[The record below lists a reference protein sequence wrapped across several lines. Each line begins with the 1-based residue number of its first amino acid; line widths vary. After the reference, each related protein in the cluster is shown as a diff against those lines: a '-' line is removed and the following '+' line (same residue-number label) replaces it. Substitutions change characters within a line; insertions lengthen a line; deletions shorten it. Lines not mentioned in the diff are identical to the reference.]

1 MNTRGGSSVG
11 RASGL
16 HPEGRRFDPCPL
28 HQLQNSINM
37 SSDKD
42 LEDILTEAILDL
54 LIDAKENGLDMLS
67 FTDLT
72 KMLGVDDTSLMTK
85 FEQGM
90 AFQLNHE
97 FIEKLKDPEVRQA
110 MIESFKATKH

>member
-1 MNTRGGSSVG
+1 
-11 RASGL
+11 
-16 HPEGRRFDPCPL
+16 
-28 HQLQNSINM
+28 M

-85 FEQGM
+85 FEQG
-90 AFQLNHE
+90 LSLIH
-97 FIEKLKDPEVRQA
+97 I
-110 MIESFKATKH
+110 

>member
-1 MNTRGGSSVG
+1 
-11 RASGL
+11 
-16 HPEGRRFDPCPL
+16 
-28 HQLQNSINM
+28 M

-72 KMLGVDDTSLMTK
+72 KMLGGDDTSLMTK